1 MQFIFTVK
9 NFGKI
14 DTAKIQVKN
23 LTVLAGPNNS
33 GKSFIS
39 KALYSFF
46 HAMNTANIREMP
58 RQSNTPQLVET
69 SLKNE
74 LKGNFQVA
82 KLKELSSKETVFT
95 FGDWVQISLLGE
107 EVSLSTKMKSMPCFE
122 RLQNLSHVIYLESPI
137 YLKLK
142 SALGVHLSLAHRH
155 KYITGVPDY
164 FYALTD
170 LLTLQSI
177 NEPEFIE
184 VLHKIEKSIGGQLKL
199 SNEGHFVFQDD
210 NGTYSISTT
219 ALGVANLGL
228 LALLLEKNLLDAGS
242 FLFIDE
248 PEAHLHPQWQIVLIE
263 ALYELA
269 KAGVNIMIAT
279 HSLDMIKYLEVI
291 WKKEAPAESL
301 IALNCLTIEG
311 KTIQEKADF
320 ETQLSAIKQEL
331 SEPFYNLYLESL

>member
-14 DTAKIQVKN
+14 EKTKIQVKN
-23 LTVLAGPNNS
+23 LTVLAGQNNS
-33 GKSFIS
+33 GKTFVS
-39 KALYSFF
+39 KALYSFCQT
-46 HAMNTANIREMP
+46 MNTSSIGEI
-58 RQSNTPQLVET
+58 SSFENTSQIVET

-82 KLKELSSKETVFT
+82 KLRELSSNDTIFSI
-95 FGDWVQISLLGE
+95 GDFAEIKMSGEDISLKPAHCLDI
-107 EVSLSTKMKSMPCFE
+107 
-122 RLQNLSHVIYLESPI
+122 LQNLSHVIYLESPI

-164 FYALTD
+164 FYVLTD
-170 LLTLQSI
+170 LLTLQSM

-184 VLHKIEKSIGGQLKL
+184 VLQKIEKSIGGKLKL
-199 SNEGHFVFQDD
+199 SNDGNFVFQDD
-210 NGTYSISTT
+210 NGTYSVATT
-219 ALGVANLGL
+219 ALGIANLGL
-228 LALLLEKNLLDAGS
+228 LALLLEKNLLDSDS

-248 PEAHLHPQWQIVLIE
+248 PEAHLHPQWQVVLIE

-279 HSLDMIKYLEVI
+279 DRKSVV
-291 WKKEAPAESL
+291 
-301 IALNCLTIEG
+301 
-311 KTIQEKADF
+311 
-320 ETQLSAIKQEL
+320 
-331 SEPFYNLYLESL
+331 

>member
-14 DTAKIQVKN
+14 EAAKIQVKN
-23 LTVLAGPNNS
+23 MTVLAGPNNS
-33 GKSFIS
+33 GKTFVS

-46 HAMNTANIREMP
+46 KTMNTASLREILS
-58 RQSNTPQLVET
+58 QQNTSQIVGT
-69 SLKNE
+69 SFKNE

-82 KLKELSSKETVFT
+82 KLKELSSKETLFSL
-95 FGDWVQISLLGE
+95 GDFAQINLSGE
-107 EVSLSTKMKSMPCFE
+107 EVSFSIKIKPVPYRF
-122 RLQNLSHVIYLESPI
+122 QNISHVIYLESPI

-170 LLTLQSI
+170 LLTLQSM

-184 VLHKIEKSIGGQLKL
+184 VLHRIEKSIGGQLKL
-199 SNEGHFVFQDD
+199 SNDGNFVFQDD
-210 NGTYSISTT
+210 NGTYSVATT

-228 LALLLEKNLLDAGS
+228 LALLLEKNLLDSDS

-248 PEAHLHPQWQIVLIE
+248 PEAHLHPQWQVVLIE

-291 WKKEAPAESL
+291 QKKEESAESL

-311 KTIQEKADF
+311 KTIQEEADF
-320 ETQLSAIKQEL
+320 DTKLNAIKQEL
-331 SEPFYNLYLESL
+331 SEPFYNLYLEAL

>member
-14 DTAKIQVKN
+14 EEAKIKVKN
-23 LTVLAGPNNS
+23 LTILAGQNNS
-33 GKSFIS
+33 GKTFVS

-46 HAMNTANIREMP
+46 NTMNTSSIREEMLS
-58 RQSNTPQLVET
+58 QKDTQIVGTL
-69 SLKNE
+69 LKNG

-82 KLKELSSKETVFT
+82 KLKELSSNKTIFNLGD
-95 FGDWVQISLLGE
+95 FGQIEMSGE
-107 EVSLSTKMKSMPCFE
+107 ELSFSIKIKQAHYI
-122 RLQNLSHVIYLESPI
+122 LQNLSHVIYLESPI

-142 SALGVHLSLAHRH
+142 SALGVHLSLAHQH

-170 LLTLQSI
+170 LLTLQSMD
-177 NEPEFIE
+177 EPEFIE
-184 VLHKIEKSIGGQLKL
+184 VLNKIEKSIGGKLKL
-199 SNEGHFVFQDD
+199 SNEGYFVFQDD

-228 LALLLEKNLLDAGS
+228 LALLLEKNLLDSDS

-269 KAGVNIMIAT
+269 KTGVNIMIAT
-279 HSLDMIKYLEVI
+279 HSVDMIKYLEVI
-291 WKKEAPAESL
+291 WKKDEQAESL
-301 IALNCLTIEG
+301 IALNCLTTEG
-311 KTIQEKADF
+311 KTIHEDADF
-320 ETQLSAIKQEL
+320 ETQLNAIKQEL
-331 SEPFYNLYLESL
+331 SEPFYHLYLEAL